1 MALLVFPDGRVLWCN
16 ISTFIFRSPAT
27 TLPHRSCCAD
37 LDRTDLITQISPHEL
52 PLMSSCRGNKCT
64 CECECFQPSREND
77 AICQECAHGI
87 SKHPDKDPP
96 AAPAGSAV
104 QTPQVTT
111 NAMMVFKNTV
121 AKAVQQP
128 PPTRHEDN
136 AWREALA
143 AKKTTKAW
151 KFGANSTKVSTYFCY
166 HLQLTH

>member
-1 MALLVFPDGRVLWCN
+1 
-16 ISTFIFRSPAT
+16 
-27 TLPHRSCCAD
+27 
-37 LDRTDLITQISPHEL
+37 
-52 PLMSSCRGNKCT
+52 MSSCRGNKCA
-64 CECECFQPSREND
+64 CECEHFQPSRENNT
-77 AICQECAHGI
+77 ICQECAHGI

-96 AAPAGSAV
+96 ATPALPAAPAASAI

-111 NAMMVFKNTV
+111 NAMKVFKNTV

-128 PPTRHEDN
+128 PPTRHEDD

-151 KFGANSTKVSTYFCY
+151 KFGTNSTKVSTYFCY